1 MQLAIPRRCTYRQ
14 LNNGPPA
21 KGAGRPMPAQKP
33 SVSPPDAESFDHA
46 SAIEACACGDEAA
59 FRSLYDLESGR
70 MLALAMRLL
79 NSRDQAEDAVHDAF
93 IKLWSNAGQYRREL
107 GNGRAWLFTILRYR
121 ALDQLRAQ
129 GRTPRGDSDA
139 LDTLADLLANPETA
153 ADDSQTAHQLSDCL
167 GELEVPR
174 REPIL
179 LAFFKGLT
187 HEQIAEKLSAPL
199 GTIKGRIRAGLKL
212 LQECLSR

>member
-1 MQLAIPRRCTYRQ
+1 
-14 LNNGPPA
+14 
-21 KGAGRPMPAQKP
+21 MPAQKP

-46 SAIEACACGDEAA
+46 SAIEACARGDEAA

-121 ALDQLRAQ
+121 ALDQLCA
-129 GRTPRGDSDA
+129 PRGGR
-139 LDTLADLLANPETA
+139 LAATA
-153 ADDSQTAHQLSDCL
+153 MRSTRWPICSPTRKPRPMTA
-167 GELEVPR
+167 R
-174 REPIL
+174 RPI
-179 LAFFKGLT
+179 
-187 HEQIAEKLSAPL
+187 S
-199 GTIKGRIRAGLKL
+199 
-212 LQECLSR
+212 

>member
-1 MQLAIPRRCTYRQ
+1 MQLAIAQGSGYRHF
-14 LNNGPPA
+14 NNGSPPR
-21 KGAGRPMPAQKP
+21 GAGTTMPAHTP
-33 SVSPPDAESFDHA
+33 SASPQESDTFDHA
-46 SAIEACACGDEAA
+46 SAIEACARGEESA

-79 NSRDQAEDAVHDAF
+79 GSRDQAEDAVHDAF

-107 GNGRAWLFTILRYR
+107 GNGRAWLFSILRYR

-129 GRTPRGDSDA
+129 GRTPRGNSDA

-167 GELEVPR
+167 GELELPR

-187 HEQIAEKLSAPL
+187 HEQIAEKMSSPL

>member
-1 MQLAIPRRCTYRQ
+1 
-14 LNNGPPA
+14 
-21 KGAGRPMPAQKP
+21 MPAHTP
-33 SVSPPDAESFDHA
+33 SASPQEPDTFDHA
-46 SAIEACACGDEAA
+46 SAIEACARGEESA

-79 NSRDQAEDAVHDAF
+79 GSRDQAEDAVHDAF

-107 GNGRAWLFTILRYR
+107 GNGRAWLFSILRYR

-129 GRTPRGDSDA
+129 GRTPRGNSDA
-139 LDTLADLLANPETA
+139 LETLADLLANPEAA
-153 ADDSQTAHQLSDCL
+153 ADNTQTAHQLSDCL
-167 GELEVPR
+167 GELELPR

-187 HEQIAEKLSAPL
+187 HEQIAEKMSSPL

>member
-1 MQLAIPRRCTYRQ
+1 MSLANLSWGDYRQ
-14 LNNGPPA
+14 LNDGFPANGVGP
-21 KGAGRPMPAQKP
+21 PMPAHTTP
-33 SVSPPDAESFDHA
+33 VSSQDPDDFDHA
-46 SAIEACACGDEAA
+46 SAIEACALGDETA
-59 FRSLYDLESGR
+59 FRRLYDLESGR

-79 NSRDQAEDAVHDAF
+79 GSRDQAEDAVHDAF

-129 GRTPRGDSDA
+129 GRTPRGDSEA
-139 LDTLADLLANPETA
+139 LDSLADLLANPEA
-153 ADDSQTAHQLSDCL
+153 AAHDSQTAHQLSDCL
-167 GELEVPR
+167 GELEAPR

-199 GTIKGRIRAGLKL
+199 GTIKGRIRAGLKR